1 MWITIARALR
11 ERDFIKWGLDTGKA
25 CSYDFITFSLCEESE
40 VEDRS
45 ENIALI
51 ERTSWPDNS
60 LKAHLPRAHKRPEST
75 LHLHNST
82 IFLSST
88 D

>member
-11 ERDFIKWGLDTGKA
+11 EQDFIKCGLDTGKA
-25 CSYDFITFSLCEESE
+25 CSYDFITFSLCEESK

-51 ERTSWPDNS
+51 ERKDK
-60 LKAHLPRAHKRPEST
+60 LAGQLPKGS
-75 LHLHNST
+75 
-82 IFLSST
+82 SST
-88 D
+88 CSQKTRKHPSPP